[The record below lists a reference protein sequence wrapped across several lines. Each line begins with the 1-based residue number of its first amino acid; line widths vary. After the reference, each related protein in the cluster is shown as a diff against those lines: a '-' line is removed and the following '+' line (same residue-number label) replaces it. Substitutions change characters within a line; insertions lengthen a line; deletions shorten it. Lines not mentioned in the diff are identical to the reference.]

1 MSRNNSWSN
10 FTPDKRESGNEM
22 KWKSLL
28 MPKGIQIENPDN
40 IPNYGKVIVEPLERG
55 WGHTIGN
62 ALRRVLLSALQGA
75 AVNSIRI
82 DGVMHEYST
91 IEGVVE
97 DVTDIILNI
106 KQLRL
111 KLLAD
116 HDTTL
121 RLEVSGEG
129 EVKASDIEKN
139 PDVIILN
146 PDLHIAT
153 INSDAKLK
161 IEMRVSDGRGYVPAE
176 LNRREEDPVGTIP
189 IDSIYSPI
197 KKVNYIVENTRV
209 GQRTDMDRIIFD
221 IWTDGSLTVEDA
233 LGYAAKLLYDHLE
246 VFINIEGEFEP
257 VQETVRGKK
266 TERLRQLLKMRVDEL
281 ELSVRSNN
289 CLRAAN
295 IHTLADLVRNQES
308 DMLKYKNFGRKSL
321 IELNQVLTNLG
332 LTFGMDVDNIMG
344 VGQEVS

>member
-1 MSRNNSWSN
+1 
-10 FTPDKRESGNEM
+10 M
-22 KWKSLL
+22 KWKSLM
-28 MPKGIQIENPDN
+28 MPKGIQIENPEN
-40 IPNYGKVIVEPLERG
+40 IPNFARVIVEPLERG

-62 ALRRVLLSALQGA
+62 SLRRILLSSLQGA
-75 AVNSIRI
+75 AVTSVRI
-82 DGVMHEYST
+82 DGISHEYST

-121 RLEVSGEG
+121 RLEVKGEG
-129 EVKASDIEKN
+129 EVRASDIEKN

-153 INSDAKLK
+153 INPDAKLK
-161 IEMRVSDGRGYVPAE
+161 IEMKVSDGRGYVPAE
-176 LNRREEDPVGTIP
+176 MNRKEDDPIGTIP
-189 IDSIYSPI
+189 IDSIFSPVTR
-197 KKVNYIVENTRV
+197 VNYTVENTRV
-209 GQRTDMDRIIFD
+209 GQRTDLDKIIFE
-221 IWTDGSLTVEDA
+221 IWTDGSLGVEDA
-233 LGYAAKLLYDHLE
+233 IGYASKLLYDHLAI
-246 VFINIEGEFEP
+246 FINIEGEFEP
-257 VQETVRGKK
+257 IQEVVHDEK
-266 TERLRQLLKMRVDEL
+266 TEKLRQLLKMRVDEL

-295 IHTLADLVRNQES
+295 IHTLADLVKNQET

-332 LTFGMDVDNIMG
+332 LTFGMDVDKIMG
-344 VGQEVS
+344 TSQENA

>member
-1 MSRNNSWSN
+1 
-10 FTPDKRESGNEM
+10 
-22 KWKSLL
+22 
-28 MPKGIQIENPDN
+28 MPKGIQLENPEN
-40 IPNYGKVIVEPLERG
+40 IPNHARVIVEPLERG

-62 ALRRVLLSALQGA
+62 SLRRIMLSSLQGA
-75 AVNSIRI
+75 AVVSVRI
-82 DGVMHEYST
+82 EGASHEYST
-91 IEGVVE
+91 LEGVVE

-111 KLLAD
+111 KLLSDEDA
-116 HDTTL
+116 TL

-139 PDVIILN
+139 PDVEILN

-161 IEMRVSDGRGYVPAE
+161 VEMRVSDGRGYVPAE
-176 LNRREEDPVGTIP
+176 MNKREDDPVGTIP
-189 IDSIYSPI
+189 IDALFSPVT
-197 KKVNYIVENTRV
+197 KANYVVENTRV
-209 GQRTDMDRIIFD
+209 GQRTDLDKILFD

-233 LGYAAKLLYDHLE
+233 IGYGAKLLYDHLE
-246 VFINIEGEFEP
+246 KFINIEGEFEP
-257 VQETVRGKK
+257 VEETVRDEK
-266 TERLRQLLKMRVDEL
+266 TEKLRQLLKMRVDEL

-321 IELNQVLTNLG
+321 IELNQVLGNLG
-332 LTFGMDVDNIMG
+332 LSFGMDVDKIMG
-344 VGQEVS
+344 QEQESV

>member
-1 MSRNNSWSN
+1 M
-10 FTPDKRESGNEM
+10 
-22 KWKSLL
+22 

-40 IPNYGKVIVEPLERG
+40 IPNYAKVTVEPLERG

-62 ALRRVLLSALQGA
+62 SLRRILLSSLQGA
-75 AVNSIRI
+75 AVTSVRI
-82 DGVMHEYST
+82 DGAMHEYST

-97 DVTDIILNI
+97 DITDVILNI

-111 KLLAD
+111 KLVAD

-121 RLEVSGEG
+121 KLEVSGDG
-129 EVKASDIEKN
+129 DVKASDIEKN
-139 PDVIILN
+139 PDVVILN
-146 PDLHIAT
+146 PELHIAT
-153 INSDAKLK
+153 INSAAKLK
-161 IEMRVSDGRGYVPAE
+161 IEMKVSDGRGYVPAE
-176 LNRREEDPVGTIP
+176 MNRREDDPIGTIP
-189 IDSIYSPI
+189 IDAIFSPVTR
-197 KKVNYIVENTRV
+197 VNYVVENTRV
-209 GQRTDMDRIIFD
+209 GQRTDLDKIIFD

-257 VQETVRGKK
+257 VQEVIHDEK
-266 TERLRQLLKMRVDEL
+266 TEKLRQLLKMRVDEL

-295 IHTLADLVRNQES
+295 IHTLADLVRNQEA

-321 IELNQVLTNLG
+321 IELNQVLSNLG
-332 LTFGMDVDNIMG
+332 LTFGMDVDKIMG
-344 VGQEVS
+344 TPQESA